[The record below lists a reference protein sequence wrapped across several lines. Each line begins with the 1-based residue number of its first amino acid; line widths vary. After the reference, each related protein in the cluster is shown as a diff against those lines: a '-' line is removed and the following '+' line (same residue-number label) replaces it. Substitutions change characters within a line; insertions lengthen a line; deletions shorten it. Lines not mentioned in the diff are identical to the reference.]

1 MDQHLLKGFLLHCS
15 RACRV
20 LAAVFILSA
29 GNALLPAQAAIYR
42 WVSPNGTVSYG
53 DQPPPNASKLQS
65 LPPIPPAPPPVAHL
79 QTPQKAATVTP
90 SSAASDKTLTAIERL
105 NLLVALNNYQNSLRP
120 PPEPEHHVY
129 IPAYIGPAP
138 FPPYRPGRPPHWRRP
153 PPRPIRPP
161 SNRPPTVLLPPPA
174 PASAYSSPVLLP

>member
-1 MDQHLLKGFLLHCS
+1 MDNAFLNGFLRHCS
-15 RACRV
+15 RPYWV
-20 LAAVFILSA
+20 LAAAIILST
-29 GNALLPAQAAIYR
+29 GSGLLPAQAAIYR

-53 DQPPPNASKLQS
+53 DQPPPGAAKLQS
-65 LPPIPPAPPPVAHL
+65 LPPVPPAPPPAAHL
-79 QTPQKAATVTP
+79 QTPQTAATVTP

-105 NLLVALNNYQNSLRP
+105 NLLAALNNYQNSLRP

-138 FPPYRPGRPPHWRRP
+138 FPPYRPGRPPYWRRP
-153 PPRPIRPP
+153 PPRPLRPP
-161 SNRPPTVLLPPPA
+161 SNHPPTVLLPPPA